1 MTKRKLIPF
10 LKILGTHGLKGDL
23 KVALLTTNEELIKTV
38 NKVISLYPQE
48 KTLNIKG
55 VSKAS
60 GFNQYIVSFENLTY
74 DTAKALVNQVL
85 YVDPQDLPEPS
96 PEEVYYFQ
104 LENLKVIDRE
114 GKIWGKVIG
123 SMPVGE
129 YTLLLI
135 KSKEKGSFYI
145 PLVDEYV
152 EEINLGEGFVKVKDI
167 KDLVEVQS

>member
-10 LKILGTHGLKGDL
+10 LKILGTHGRKGDL
-23 KVALLTTNEELIKTV
+23 KVALLTTNEELIQTA
-38 NKVISLYPQE
+38 NRVISLYPQE
-48 KTLNIKG
+48 RILSIKG
-55 VSKAS
+55 ISKAS
-60 GFNQYIVSFENLTY
+60 GLNQYIISFEDLTY
-74 DTAKALVNQVL
+74 DNAKALVNQVL
-85 YVDPQDLPEPS
+85 YINPQDLPEPS
-96 PEEVYYFQ
+96 SEEVYYFQ
-104 LENLKVIDRE
+104 LENLKVIDKE

-135 KSKEKGSFYI
+135 KSEEKGNFYV

-152 EEINLGEGFVKVKDI
+152 EEINLAEGFVKVKDI